1 VNSGYDSIYR
11 GLLAR
16 LPDCDLEEAAGRL
29 GLSYVRGTVH
39 VRFLSRE
46 YAITRHGVE
55 PLDGH
60 PVNVNTRNVLLYY
73 LFSTGRGEPEDSY
86 VLFEAIPRAITGVSS
101 PGHLMSAPLDRHFG
115 NDYVRFADAAARLGG
130 TLGESTAHAHVWRF
144 AVLPKIR
151 LQAVFHD
158 ADDEFPATV
167 QIMLDRAAIRFLEFE
182 CLAFMTGCLVRA
194 LIQTSTHG
202 DVAQWDR

>member
-11 GLLAR
+11 GLVAR
-16 LPDCDLEEAAGRL
+16 LPQYDLEEAAGRL
-29 GLSYVRGTVH
+29 GLEYVSGAVR

-46 YAITRHGVE
+46 YAITRQGVD

-60 PVNVNTRNVLLYY
+60 PVNVNIRNVLLYY
-73 LFSTGRGEPEDSY
+73 LYSTGRGDPEDSY
-86 VLFEAIPRAITGVSS
+86 ILFEAIPRTITGLNS
-101 PGHLMSAPLDRHFG
+101 PGHVISAPLARHFG
-115 NDYVRFADAAARLGG
+115 NDRVRFAEAAARLGG
-130 TLGESTAHAHVWRF
+130 TLREATVHEHVWRF
-144 AVLPKIR
+144 TVLPKIR

-167 QIMLDRAAIRFLEFE
+167 QIMLDRAALRFLEFE

-194 LIQTSTHG
+194 LIKTSQYR
-202 DVAQWDR
+202 DVAGWDR